1 VLNDQKGNR
10 VMRQQAKTIG
20 IASLCALTLLLAGCA
35 GQSSAPARND
45 SRSAPSASSEEIAP
59 AAPASNYQPV
69 RTAQAEDWTPPLQ
82 ASPEEDAAYYVSR
95 LSDRRFVSQYGG
107 PDNPRPW
114 YIAAERL
121 GEIGMPAVPLLF
133 ARLNTED
140 QYELMLVLYALQLAT
155 QDPLVT
161 FQTGGEAVQ
170 LPTVLDPSA
179 NGENRRIAQQ
189 WWERH
194 AAQLELR

>member
-1 VLNDQKGNR
+1 
-10 VMRQQAKTIG
+10 MRQQAKTIG
-20 IASLCALTLLLAGCA
+20 IASLCSLTLLLAGCA
-35 GQSSAPARND
+35 GQPSAPARND
-45 SRSAPSASSEEIAP
+45 SRSAPAASSEEIVP
-59 AAPASNYQPV
+59 AAAASSYQPV
-69 RTAQAEDWTPPLQ
+69 RMAQAEDWAPPLQ

-189 WWERH
+189 WWERY
-194 AAQLELR
+194 ATQLELR

>member
-1 VLNDQKGNR
+1 MNDQQGNR
-10 VMRQQAKTIG
+10 VMRQQANHLG
-20 IASLCALTLLLAGCA
+20 IVSILAVTLLLAGCA
-35 GQSSAPARND
+35 GQSSAPTTR
-45 SRSAPSASSEEIAP
+45 APTSSGAAP
-59 AAPASNYQPV
+59 AASSTQEPTAPTSHQPARAGQ
-69 RTAQAEDWTPPLQ
+69 AQDWRPPLLT
-82 ASPEEDAAYYVSR
+82 SPEEEAAYYVSR
-95 LSDRRFVSQYGG
+95 LADRRFVGQYGG
-107 PDNPRPW
+107 FDNPRPW

-133 ARLNTED
+133 ARLNTND
-140 QYELMLVLYALQLAT
+140 PYELMLALYALQLAT

-179 NGENRRIAQQ
+179 NAENRRIAQQ

>member
-1 VLNDQKGNR
+1 MVNDQQGNR
-10 VMRQQAKTIG
+10 VMRQQANHLG
-20 IASLCALTLLLAGCA
+20 IVGMCAVTLLLAGCA
-35 GQSSAPARND
+35 GQPSAPAR
-45 SRSAPSASSEEIAP
+45 SGVSPVASSSVEAP
-59 AAPASNYQPV
+59 AGPASVPV
-69 RTAQAEDWTPPLQ
+69 RAGQAQDWRPPLLT
-82 ASPEEDAAYYVSR
+82 SPEEEAAYYVSR
-95 LSDRRFVSQYGG
+95 LADRRFVGQYGG

-121 GEIGMPAVPLLF
+121 GDIGMPAVPLLF
-133 ARLNTED
+133 ARLNTDD
-140 QYELMLVLYALQLAT
+140 QYELMLAIYALHLAT

-179 NGENRRIAQQ
+179 NEENRRIAQQ

-194 AAQLELR
+194 AAHLELR